1 MECPTNCGLGN
12 WWKHFK
18 SAALRIEVP
27 PFYVVGEL
35 VNGARLLIPV
45 DIGRGLEGRDRSCP
59 YKVLMV
65 FRSFKQIFQI
75 RENQL
80 AFLSREITF
89 CLNDLKTRANTV
101 LVFLTL
107 YLWIYLYSPP
117 VFVRALVIIDTH
129 FYRGILKGQFTPWIK
144 HRPKLFLRVFST

>member
-1 MECPTNCGLGN
+1 M
-12 WWKHFK
+12 
-18 SAALRIEVP
+18 P

-89 CLNDLKTRANTV
+89 CLNDLKNTEYCIYIHDPIFV
-101 LVFLTL
+101 NIFVFTT
-107 YLWIYLYSPP
+107 YCIHESP
-117 VFVRALVIIDTH
+117 T
-129 FYRGILKGQFTPWIK
+129 K
-144 HRPKLFLRVFST
+144 